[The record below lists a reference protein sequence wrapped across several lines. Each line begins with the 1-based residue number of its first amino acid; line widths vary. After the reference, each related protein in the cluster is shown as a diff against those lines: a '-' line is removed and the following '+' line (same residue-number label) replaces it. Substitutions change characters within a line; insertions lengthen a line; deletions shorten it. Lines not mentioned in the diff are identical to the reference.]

1 MSAGP
6 WGSAEG
12 PSPRERRAAFPSLS
26 SAHTGGPRPF
36 PSHAWSP
43 WAAGGA
49 QRSHLRRP
57 TGLRSPISPRGAGR
71 GALRGAVGAPATG
84 NPSWGP
90 HLEHVSV
97 TLLWGPIWG
106 PHLQHPV
113 HIWVILLWGT
123 HFGVLIS
130 STRCT
135 FGSSS
140 YGEPNV
146 GPSPPAPGAHLG
158 HPPMGNPFWGSSPP
172 APGAHLGR
180 PPTGIPFWGP
190 HFQHPVHIWVILLWG
205 TQCGALITGTHCTHW
220 SSSYGEPILGVFTSS
235 TRCILVTLQWGSHFG
250 GPHVQHPVHVW
261 VALLWGT
268 HLGGPHLPHPV
279 HFGHPPMEFPFWG
292 SSPCASGA
300 CCPERRRRAP
310 GGAVGVRQW
319 GGRGWAPSC
328 CVRSR
333 AKGRGW
339 GPTWRPVK
347 GLGLERGPAEGF
359 RPAGGP
365 GSTSSAWGLP
375 GSWGGR
381 GKGRENP
388 DGAELGASGALT
400 TA

>member
-1 MSAGP
+1 MGCGRSAALTSAPPHRASIPHQPPRSREG
-6 WGSAEG
+6 GSA
-12 PSPRERRAAFPSLS
+12 
-26 SAHTGGPRPF
+26 
-36 PSHAWSP
+36 WSC
-43 WAAGGA
+43 WCSG
-49 QRSHLRRP
+49 H
-57 TGLRSPISPRGAGR
+57 
-71 GALRGAVGAPATG
+71 
-84 NPSWGP
+84 
-90 HLEHVSV
+90 
-97 TLLWGPIWG
+97 
-106 PHLQHPV
+106 
-113 HIWVILLWGT
+113 
-123 HFGVLIS
+123 
-130 STRCT
+130 
-135 FGSSS
+135 
-140 YGEPNV
+140 GEPIL
-146 GPSPPAPGAHLG
+146 GSAPGARVG
-158 HPPMGNPFWGSSPP
+158 HPPMGTHLGSSPP
-172 APGAHLGR
+172 APGAHLGHS
-180 PPTGIPFWGP
+180 PMGNPLWGP
-190 HFQHPVHIWVILLWG
+190 HLQHPVHIWVILLWG

-339 GPTWRPVK
+339 GPTWRPAK

>member
-1 MSAGP
+1 MGCGRSAALTSAPPHRASIPHQPPRSREG
-6 WGSAEG
+6 GSAWSCWCSGHGEPILG
-12 PSPRERRAAFPSLS
+12 
-26 SAHTGGPRPF
+26 SAP
-36 PSHAWSP
+36 
-43 WAAGGA
+43 GA
-49 QRSHLRRP
+49 R
-57 TGLRSPISPRGAGR
+57 
-71 GALRGAVGAPATG
+71 VG
-84 NPSWGP
+84 
-90 HLEHVSV
+90 
-97 TLLWGPIWG
+97 
-106 PHLQHPV
+106 HPPM
-113 HIWVILLWGT
+113 GT
-123 HFGVLIS
+123 HL
-130 STRCT
+130 
-135 FGSSS
+135 GS
-140 YGEPNV
+140 
-146 GPSPPAPGAHLG
+146 SPPAPGAHLG
-158 HPPMGNPFWGSSPP
+158 HPPMGN
-172 APGAHLGR
+172 
-180 PPTGIPFWGP
+180 
-190 HFQHPVHIWVILLWG
+190 
-205 TQCGALITGTHCTHW
+205 
-220 SSSYGEPILGVFTSS
+220 
-235 TRCILVTLQWGSHFG
+235 
-250 GPHVQHPVHVW
+250 
-261 VALLWGT
+261 
-268 HLGGPHLPHPV
+268 
-279 HFGHPPMEFPFWG
+279 PFWG